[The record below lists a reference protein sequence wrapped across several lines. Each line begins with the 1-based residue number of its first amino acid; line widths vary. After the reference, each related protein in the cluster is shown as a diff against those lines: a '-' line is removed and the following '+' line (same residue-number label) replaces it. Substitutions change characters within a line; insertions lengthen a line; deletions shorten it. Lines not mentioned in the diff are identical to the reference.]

1 MAKKYSL
8 KFWIIFWSIA
18 IAFLAGFY
26 FFLEA
31 KKQPGKI
38 ISDAI
43 DFLPIELS
51 QKTEYKSIAYFANY
65 LLAQDDM
72 EKTFLILFQNN
83 MELRPG
89 GGFIGAFGIL
99 KIKNGKVIEFQSHD
113 LSNFDARIK
122 EIIAPPYPME
132 ETLRINA
139 WKLRDSNWSPDFSEN
154 AKKAEYFYHL
164 GQGQE
169 NFDGIVAINTNVLN
183 SFLKITGPVTLPDYP
198 GTFNSENAVLSLE
211 YQVEKGYVEQGIE
224 KGERKT
230 IMNELADTL
239 MEKIFALNNSQK
251 FDLAKI
257 ILEDLNNKNIQLY
270 FKDQDLENQA
280 KDSLWAGE
288 INSTWT
294 GDYLMMIDAN
304 LASYKSD
311 YYVDRSFDYVINL
324 SSEKPSATLK
334 ITYTHRG
341 KVQDWMTKDYQTYLR
356 VYAPKSAWLT
366 SSDGIGK
373 IKFDKEFNKQ
383 YFGTLFTVPLNST
396 KTIEFNYTLKDLDI
410 NNYNLLIQKQSGIS
424 ELPGKITVID
434 RNGER
439 KSYEVR
445 VRNEWKLS
453 ENKIE

>member
-1 MAKKYSL
+1 MSKQHSL
-8 KFWIIFWSIA
+8 KFWIIFWSVA
-18 IAFLAGFY
+18 IVFLAGFY

-31 KKQPGKI
+31 RKQPGKI
-38 ISDAI
+38 ISEAI
-43 DFLPIELS
+43 NFLPIELS
-51 QKTEYKSIAYFANY
+51 QKTEYKSIAYFADY
-65 LLAQDDM
+65 ILKQDEK

-99 KIKNGKVIEFQSHD
+99 KVKNGKVIEFQSHD
-113 LSNFDARIK
+113 LSNFDGRIK
-122 EIIAPPYPME
+122 EIIAPPYPMG

-139 WKLRDSNWSPDFSEN
+139 WGMRDSNFSPDFSEN
-154 AKKAEYFYHL
+154 AKKAEYFYRL

-169 NFDGIVAINTNVLN
+169 NFDGIVAVNTDVLN
-183 SFLKITGPVTLPDYP
+183 SFLKVTGPVTLPNYL
-198 GTFNSENAVLSLE
+198 GEFNSENAVLNLE

-230 IMNELADTL
+230 IMNELADVL
-239 MEKIFALNNSQK
+239 MEKVFTLNNSQK

-280 KDSLWAGE
+280 KNSFWAGE
-288 INSTWT
+288 INSTWK

-311 YYVDRSFDYVINL
+311 YYIDRSFDYVVDL
-324 SSEKPSATLK
+324 SGEKPTANLK

-341 KVQDWMTKDYQTYLR
+341 KAQDWMTKDYQTYLR
-356 VYAPKSAWLT
+356 VYAPKDAWLENSNGT
-366 SSDGIGK
+366 GK

-383 YFGTLFTVPLNST
+383 YFGTLFTVPLNQT
-396 KTIEFNYTLKDLDI
+396 KTVEFNYTLKDLNI
-410 NNYNLLIQKQSGIS
+410 NNYDLLIQKQSGIS
-424 ELPGKITVID
+424 NLPGKITVISK
-434 RNGER
+434 NGER
-439 KSYEVR
+439 KSYDVR
-445 VRNEWKLS
+445 VENEWELGK
-453 ENKIE
+453 EK

>member
-1 MAKKYSL
+1 MPKQHSL

-18 IAFLAGFY
+18 IVFLAGLY

-31 KKQPGKI
+31 KKQPGKV
-38 ISDAI
+38 ISGAI

-72 EKTFLILFQNN
+72 EKAFLILFQNN

-113 LSNFDARIK
+113 LSNFDGRIPSNI
-122 EIIAPPYPME
+122 EPPYPMK
-132 ETLRINA
+132 ETLRIDS

-154 AKKAEYFYHL
+154 AKKAEYFYRL

-198 GTFNSENAVLSLE
+198 GEFNSENAVLNLE
-211 YQVEKGYVEQGIE
+211 YQVEKGYAEQGIE

-230 IMNELADTL
+230 IMNELADVL
-239 MEKIFALNNSQK
+239 MEKVFTLNNSQK

-280 KDSLWAGE
+280 ENSLWAGE
-288 INSTWT
+288 TNSTWA

-311 YYVDRSFDYVINL
+311 YYIDRSFDYTINL
-324 SSEKPSATLK
+324 SGEKPIATLK

-356 VYAPKSAWLT
+356 VYAPKDAWLEN
-366 SSDGIGK
+366 SNNVGK
-373 IKFDKEFNKQ
+373 INFGEEFGKK
-383 YFGTLFTVPLNST
+383 YFGTLFTVPLNQT
-396 KTIEFNYTLKDLDI
+396 KTVEFNYTLKDLDTE
-410 NNYNLLIQKQSGIS
+410 NYDLLIQKQSGVS
-424 ELPGKITVID
+424 QLPGKITVINK
-434 RNGER
+434 NGER
-439 KSYEVR
+439 KGYDVKVE
-445 VRNEWKLS
+445 NEWKLN
-453 ENKIE
+453 EHK